1 MTRNQEKLG
10 ELLRNWGES
19 HALSSAAE
27 QALRARVAAA
37 LRRQEC
43 PPHHGSSARPD
54 AVQALPSGAARQD
67 RRVPA
72 SAGNAAPAT
81 ANAWWVFAA
90 AASLLAAT
98 ALWSW
103 NYVNRDGGKRVS
115 TPARSS
121 PSDAGESPPDFVQL
135 AASQL
140 QEKQTLLAESQRLF
154 AGQVGWI
161 AEVGDRVRIDIAPND
176 ENAPPTKQWLAV
188 RLVVTRQA
196 ADGNLCPVWSLDVIS
211 SSQHVVRL
219 TEEMPDGADVM
230 LWNYSLP
237 DGMIAVDARLDLPEV
252 NSTPR
257 LQANYT
263 GLQESG
269 VPKALYSWTAGEAEY
284 AVYQTVTAIDDRVL

>member
-1 MTRNQEKLG
+1 M
-10 ELLRNWGES
+10 
-19 HALSSAAE
+19 
-27 QALRARVAAA
+27 
-37 LRRQEC
+37 
-43 PPHHGSSARPD
+43 
-54 AVQALPSGAARQD
+54 ARQQPRPVAPVD
-67 RRVPA
+67 RGGADTP
-72 SAGNAAPAT
+72 
-81 ANAWWVFAA
+81 AA

-103 NYVNRDGGKRVS
+103 NQVSRDGGKRVS

-121 PSDAGESPPDFVQL
+121 PSEAGETPPDFVRL

-161 AEVGDRVRIDIAPND
+161 AEAGDQVRIDIAPND
-176 ENAPPTKQWLAV
+176 ENAPPSRQWLAV
-188 RLVVTRQA
+188 RVVVMRQA
-196 ADGNLCPVWSLDVIS
+196 ADGNPCPVWSLDVIS
-211 SSQHVVRL
+211 SSQQVVRL
-219 TEEMPDGADVM
+219 KGDLPDGADVM

-252 NSTPR
+252 DSTLR
-257 LQANYT
+257 LQADYT

-284 AVYQTVTAIDDRVL
+284 EVYQTVTAIDDRVL